1 LLESTTSGETNAA
14 PGAPEEPL
22 HIAAFPNDD
31 AYWRVD
37 WFGEIAYPDRYTRR
51 KHPSILIYLSKV
63 TESNFSATPEV
74 LLQPHSTAP
83 TKGQKHVWVS
93 VGTLM
98 VLRIGDIWH
107 RKKLFLSPEYT
118 RENFRKLR
126 IDRTTIDFIKA
137 GLNPDKAGFLIPI
150 SEHPWHMNA
159 THSYCLRAN
168 LPDGRRL
175 IVPCVELIRFYFGS
189 SSSLLRQIFSTQ
201 LRRENLY
208 SEDRY
213 DHKTGLLSLKLG
225 YGMSGR
231 SASDIG
237 RLRLDP
243 VAWRA
248 AAMVSVSMLKA
259 KSTGNPAFIQ
269 SLFPFEGDTFL
280 DVIGKWLSY
289 QGEHNQTFL
298 VYGINSCTH
307 SFPFKA
313 LKYVTADT
321 RVKPQFTQHQQPND
335 KSEITGS
342 SRDKKDQPLI
352 EKDPSSTLQGKTKQV
367 HQREKFPDLRGK
379 PVWKERVLSFKEW
392 LAKKA
397 RASKGG
403 AVEAGAI
410 GDGGSSSRVR
420 PTELEALCQNN
431 KLPKQPPPEF
441 VRRPLEEL
449 LTLGPMDIQLLTA
462 SDEDSWSVP
471 VGLMV
476 TEDGVI
482 ADELFITNNDRS
494 QRLRRACA
502 MTVDDGTTR
511 YGMAIME
518 TTPDFTRMYP
528 LGDKAVH
535 VEEILAQVELEF
547 LSSREETV

>member
-1 LLESTTSGETNAA
+1 LIESSTSSGTTA
-14 PGAPEEPL
+14 APEEPL
-22 HIAAFPNDD
+22 FISAFPDDD

-63 TESNFSATPEV
+63 TESNFSADPEV

-83 TKGQKHVWVS
+83 AKGQTRIWVS
-93 VGTLM
+93 VGTLI

-107 RKKLFLSPEYT
+107 RQKLHLSPEYT
-118 RENFRKLR
+118 RETFKKLWVGR
-126 IDRTTIDFIKA
+126 NNTDFIKA

-150 SEHPWHMNA
+150 PEHPWHMNA
-159 THSYCLRAN
+159 THSYCLMAN

-201 LRRENLY
+201 LGRENLY

-213 DHKTGLLSLKLG
+213 DHKSGLLSFKLG

-259 KSTGNPAFIQ
+259 KSTGDPAFIQ
-269 SLFPFEGDTFL
+269 SFFPFEGNTFL
-280 DVIGKWLSY
+280 DVSGRWLSF
-289 QGEHNQTFL
+289 QGEPNQTFL

-307 SFPFKA
+307 SFPFKS

-321 RVKPQFTQHQQPND
+321 RVKPQYTQHQQPND

-367 HQREKFPDLRGK
+367 HQRERFPDLRGK
-379 PVWKERVLSFKEW
+379 PVWKERVLSLKEW

-410 GDGGSSSRVR
+410 GEGGSSSRVR
-420 PTELEALCQNN
+420 PTELEALCQKN
-431 KLPKQPPPEF
+431 KLPKQPPPDF

-449 LTLGPMDIQLLTA
+449 LTLGPMDIRLLTA

-482 ADELFITNNDRS
+482 PDELFIRNDQNS
-494 QRLRRACA
+494 HRLRRICA
-502 MTVDDGTTR
+502 MEIEDGGAR
-511 YGMAIME
+511 YGVAILE
-518 TTPDFTRMYP
+518 TTPEFIKLYMLSDI
-528 LGDKAVH
+528 GSNIA
-535 VEEILAQVELEF
+535 EILSNTEKAF
-547 LSSREETV
+547 LSYIRCTHYT

>member
-1 LLESTTSGETNAA
+1 MIQSSTSSGTTAA
-14 PGAPEEPL
+14 PGAREEPL
-22 HIAAFPNDD
+22 YIEAFPDD
-31 AYWRVD
+31 DDYWRVD

-63 TESNFSATPEV
+63 TESNFSTDPEV

-83 TKGQKHVWVS
+83 AKGQTRIWVS

-107 RKKLFLSPEYT
+107 RQKLHLSPEYT
-118 RENFRKLR
+118 RETFKKLWVGR
-126 IDRTTIDFIKA
+126 NTTDFIKA

-150 SEHPWHMNA
+150 PEHPWHMNA
-159 THSYCLRAN
+159 THSYCLMAN

-208 SEDRY
+208 SKDRY
-213 DHKTGLLSLKLG
+213 DHKSGLLSFKLG

-248 AAMVSVSMLKA
+248 AAIVSVSMLKA
-259 KSTGNPAFIQ
+259 KSTGEPAFVQ
-269 SLFPFEGDTFL
+269 SFFPFEGNTFL
-280 DVIGKWLSY
+280 DVSGMWLSF
-289 QGEHNQTFL
+289 QGEPNQTFL

-307 SFPFKA
+307 SFPFKS

-321 RVKPQFTQHQQPND
+321 RVKPQFTQQQQPND

-367 HQREKFPDLRGK
+367 HQRERFPDLRGK
-379 PVWKERVLSFKEW
+379 PVWKERVLSLKEW
-392 LAKKA
+392 LAQKA

-410 GDGGSSSRVR
+410 GEGSSSSRVR
-420 PTELEALCQNN
+420 PTELEALCQKN

-462 SDEDSWSVP
+462 SDEDNWTIP

-476 TEDGVI
+476 SEDGVI
-482 ADELFITNNDRS
+482 ADQLFIKADEST
-494 QRLRRACA
+494 QRLRRAC
-502 MTVDDGTTR
+502 VIKINDGSHQ
-511 YGMAIME
+511 YAMAILE
-518 TTPDFTRMYP
+518 TTPEFIRMYP
-528 LGDKAVH
+528 LAEVNIRVG
-535 VEEILAQVELEF
+535 EILSQAEHEF
-547 LSSREETV
+547 LRTE

>member
-1 LLESTTSGETNAA
+1 
-14 PGAPEEPL
+14 
-22 HIAAFPNDD
+22 
-31 AYWRVD
+31 
-37 WFGEIAYPDRYTRR
+37 
-51 KHPSILIYLSKV
+51 
-63 TESNFSATPEV
+63 
-74 LLQPHSTAP
+74 
-83 TKGQKHVWVS
+83 
-93 VGTLM
+93 M

-126 IDRTTIDFIKA
+126 IERTTIDFIKA

-159 THSYCLRAN
+159 THSYCLMAN

-213 DHKTGLLSLKLG
+213 DHKSGLLSFKLS

-259 KSTGNPAFIQ
+259 KSTGDPAFIQ
-269 SLFPFEGDTFL
+269 SFFPFEGNTFL
-280 DVIGKWLSY
+280 DVSGKWLSY
-289 QGEHNQTFL
+289 QGEPNQTFL

-307 SFPFKA
+307 SFPFKS

-321 RVKPQFTQHQQPND
+321 RVKPQFAQHQQPND

-367 HQREKFPDLRGK
+367 HQRERFPDLRGK
-379 PVWKERVLSFKEW
+379 PVWKERVLSLKEW

-403 AVEAGAI
+403 AVEVGAI
-410 GDGGSSSRVR
+410 GEGGSSSRVR
-420 PTELEALCQNN
+420 PTELEALCQKN

-518 TTPDFTRMYP
+518 TTQDFTRMYP
-528 LGDKAVH
+528 LGDKAVP

-547 LSSREETV
+547 LSLKEETH

>member
-1 LLESTTSGETNAA
+1 MIESSTSRGTTAA

-22 HIAAFPNDD
+22 YIAAFPDDD

-63 TESNFSATPEV
+63 TESNFSADPEV

-83 TKGQKHVWVS
+83 AKGQTRIWVS

-107 RKKLFLSPEYT
+107 RQKLYLSPEYT
-118 RENFRKLR
+118 RETFKKLWVGR
-126 IDRTTIDFIKA
+126 NTTDFIKA

-150 SEHPWHMNA
+150 PEHPWHMNA
-159 THSYCLRAN
+159 THSYCLMAN

-213 DHKTGLLSLKLG
+213 DHKSGLLSFKLG

-259 KSTGNPAFIQ
+259 KSTGEPAFIQ
-269 SLFPFEGDTFL
+269 SFFPFEGNTYL
-280 DVIGKWLSY
+280 DVSGKWLSF
-289 QGEHNQTFL
+289 QGEPNQTFL

-307 SFPFKA
+307 SFPFKS

-321 RVKPQFTQHQQPND
+321 RVKPQFTLHQQPND

-352 EKDPSSTLQGKTKQV
+352 EKDPSSMLLGKTKQV
-367 HQREKFPDLRGK
+367 HQRERFPDLRGK
-379 PVWKERVLSFKEW
+379 PVWKERVLSLKEW
-392 LAKKA
+392 LAKRA

-410 GDGGSSSRVR
+410 GEGGSSSRVR
-420 PTELEALCQNN
+420 PTELEALCQKN

-462 SDEDSWSVP
+462 SDEDSWTIP
-471 VGLMV
+471 IRLMV
-476 TEDGVI
+476 SEDGVI
-482 ADELFITNNDRS
+482 ADQLFISNDQKI
-494 QRLRRACA
+494 QRLRRVCA
-502 MTVDDGTTR
+502 MKIRDGQTQ
-511 YGMAIME
+511 YAVAILE
-518 TTPDFTRMYP
+518 SSPEFTRIYP
-528 LGDKAVH
+528 VEKNSFG
-535 VEEILAQVELEF
+535 VEELLSQAEFEF
-547 LSSREETV
+547 LRSQE

>member
-1 LLESTTSGETNAA
+1 MLVGVVLIESSTSSGTTAA

-22 HIAAFPNDD
+22 YIAAFPDDD

-63 TESNFSATPEV
+63 TESNFSADPEV
-74 LLQPHSTAP
+74 LLQPHNTAP
-83 TKGQKHVWVS
+83 AKGQTRIWVS

-107 RKKLFLSPEYT
+107 RQKLHLSPEYT
-118 RENFRKLR
+118 RENFKKLWVGR
-126 IDRTTIDFIKA
+126 NNTDFIKA

-150 SEHPWHMNA
+150 PEHPWHMNA
-159 THSYCLRAN
+159 THSYCLMAS

-213 DHKTGLLSLKLG
+213 DHKSGLLSFKLG
-225 YGMSGR
+225 HGMSGR

-248 AAMVSVSMLKA
+248 ATMVSVSMLKA
-259 KSTGNPAFIQ
+259 KSTGEPAFVQ
-269 SLFPFEGDTFL
+269 SFFPFEGNTFL
-280 DVIGKWLSY
+280 DVSGKWLSF
-289 QGEHNQTFL
+289 QGEPNQTFL

-307 SFPFKA
+307 SFPFKS

-321 RVKPQFTQHQQPND
+321 RVKPQFTQHQQQND

-342 SRDKKDQPLI
+342 SHDKKDQPLI
-352 EKDPSSTLQGKTKQV
+352 EKDPSSTLQAKTKQV
-367 HQREKFPDLRGK
+367 HQRERFPDLRGK
-379 PVWKERVLSFKEW
+379 PVWKERVLSLKEW

-410 GDGGSSSRVR
+410 GEGGSSSRVR
-420 PTELEALCQNN
+420 PTELEVLCQKN
-431 KLPKQPPPEF
+431 KLPQ
-441 VRRPLEEL
+441 
-449 LTLGPMDIQLLTA
+449 A
-462 SDEDSWSVP
+462 
-471 VGLMV
+471 
-476 TEDGVI
+476 
-482 ADELFITNNDRS
+482 A
-494 QRLRRACA
+494 
-502 MTVDDGTTR
+502 TTR
-511 YGMAIME
+511 LCPTSFGR
-518 TTPDFTRMYP
+518 TTDTGPN
-528 LGDKAVH
+528 GHSAVDC
-535 VEEILAQVELEF
+535 Q
-547 LSSREETV
+547 